1 MDKETDEEMRSS
13 DRLLEKVMRTFQREK
28 KEITKVGILY
38 TSAIPWDFAYGQGII
53 FDGQSWTKGFINH
66 CTL

>member
-38 TSAIPWDFAYGQGII
+38 TSAIPWDFSIWPRYHI
-53 FDGQSWTKGFINH
+53 
-66 CTL
+66 